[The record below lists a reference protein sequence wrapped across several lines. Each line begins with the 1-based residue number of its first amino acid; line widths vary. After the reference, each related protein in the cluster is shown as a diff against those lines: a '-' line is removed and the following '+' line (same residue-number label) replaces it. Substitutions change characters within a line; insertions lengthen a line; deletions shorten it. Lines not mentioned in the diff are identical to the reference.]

1 MSLFFQFI
9 LTILLGFLAHW
20 LLPWW
25 WVLAPAAFAVA
36 LFFPQ
41 RNSALVFF
49 SAFLGGA
56 LLWWGVAFYQ
66 SWLNHHILAERMG
79 LLFGGLHPT
88 AMELL
93 TGILGGLLAGLGAL
107 SANLGRKMFIKK
119 EALATKNAS

>member
-9 LTILLGFLAHW
+9 LTIFLGFVAHW
-20 LLPWW
+20 FLPWW

-41 RNSALVFF
+41 RSAGLAFF

-79 LLFGGLHPT
+79 LLFGGLSPT
-88 AMELL
+88 LMELL
-93 TGILGGLLAGLGAL
+93 TGLIGGLLAGLGAL

-119 EALATKNAS
+119 EILATKNAS